1 MGSAGGSETSM
12 LLRRLR
18 EAPGDSGV
26 WSDFVRRYGPSI
38 YRWSRGWGLAD
49 ADAQDVTQ
57 NVLAKL
63 YVRLPSFVYD
73 RTRSFRAWLKTLTH
87 HAWRDYLDSRSRPG
101 QGSGGDTVAEALN
114 SLPARDDLAR
124 RLEEEY
130 DLELLAEATRAVRGR
145 VAAHT
150 WEAYRLLT
158 EEGLSTDET
167 AARLGVQPSM
177 VLVAKSRVLKWL
189 REEIRCLDEHV
200 EA

>member
-1 MGSAGGSETSM
+1 MGSPRGSETSV
-12 LLRRLR
+12 LLRRLQ
-18 EAPGDSGV
+18 EAPADAGV
-26 WSDFVRRYGPSI
+26 WSDFVRRYGPCI

-57 NVLAKL
+57 NVLTKL

-73 RTRSFRAWLKTLTH
+73 RTRSFRGWLKTLTH
-87 HAWRDYLDSRSRPG
+87 HAWRDYLDSRGRPG
-101 QGSGGDTVAEALN
+101 QGSGGDAVAEALN

-130 DLELLAEATRAVRGR
+130 DLELLAAATRAVQER

-158 EEGLSTDET
+158 EEGLS
-167 AARLGVQPSM
+167 AAAVGAKLDMQPSM
-177 VLVAKSRVLKWL
+177 ALAAKSRVLKAL
-189 REEIRCLDEHV
+189 REEIRRLDEPV
-200 EA
+200 A